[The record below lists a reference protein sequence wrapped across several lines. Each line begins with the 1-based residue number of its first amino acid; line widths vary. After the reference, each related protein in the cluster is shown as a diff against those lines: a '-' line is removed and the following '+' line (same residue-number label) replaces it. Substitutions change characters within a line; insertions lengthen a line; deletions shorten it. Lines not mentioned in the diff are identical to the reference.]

1 MWRDYLVAAGRV
13 LKKPAPFDARHPIY
27 ILLETESSACA
38 QAEPALEKFLEKLM
52 EQGLALDAIIPQTH
66 EHEAQLWK
74 FRDSIG
80 EILRDMQH
88 YLALEVGKP
97 LKSMQAFIEN
107 VSAQMLQ
114 V

>member
-52 EQGLALDAIIPQTH
+52 EQGLALDAIITQTH
-66 EHEAQLWK
+66 EHAAQLWK
-74 FRDSIG
+74 FRDSIC
-80 EILRDMQH
+80 ELLRDMQP
-88 YLALEVGKP
+88 YLVFDVGLPVKY
-97 LKSMQAFIEN
+97 MQAFIYRKSI
-107 VSAQMLQ
+107 V
-114 V
+114 

>member
-38 QAEPALEKFLEKLM
+38 QAEPALETFLEKLM
-52 EQGLALDAIIPQTH
+52 EQGLALDAILTQTH
-66 EHEAQLWK
+66 EQAAQLWK

-80 EILRDMQH
+80 EILREMQTS
-88 YLALEVGKP
+88 LVFDVGIP
-97 LKSMQAFIEN
+97 LKHIQDK
-107 VSAQMLQ
+107 L
-114 V
+114 